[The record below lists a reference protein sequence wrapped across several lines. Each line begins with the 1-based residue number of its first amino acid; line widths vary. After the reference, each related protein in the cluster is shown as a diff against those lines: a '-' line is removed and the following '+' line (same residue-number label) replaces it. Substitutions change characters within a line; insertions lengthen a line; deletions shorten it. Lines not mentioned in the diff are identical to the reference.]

1 MKTFKNTIEF
11 KYLFLLIIFAIAT
24 LASCKKK
31 DDSSVNLSAYVMVTN
46 AAEGSSPQDF
56 YLDNVKLTTSAAAY
70 AQSSGYLT
78 TTAGNHA
85 AQFTNSGTTTAN
97 ASFSLAAQGGQYYSV
112 YYTGGGTASSNN
124 YVTTQDDLTAPPS
137 GKAKVRFINLSS
149 AAAATVDF
157 GTSATNK
164 LVTGL
169 AYKAASAYYTVDA
182 ATSFALYASGSSTA
196 TLNIPTTI
204 QAGKIYTIY
213 VSGSTTATITY
224 HIVAQN

>member
-11 KYLFLLIIFAIAT
+11 KYLFILIIFAIAA
-24 LASCKKK
+24 LSSCKKN
-31 DDSSVNLSAYVMVTN
+31 DDSSANLSAYVMVTN

-56 YLDNVKLTTSAAAY
+56 YLDNVKLTTSATAY

-97 ASFSLAAQGGQYYSV
+97 ASFSLAVQGGQYYSV
-112 YYTGGGTASSNN
+112 YYTGGTAASNN
-124 YVTTQDDLTAPPS
+124 YVIAQDDLTAPPA
-137 GKAKVRFINLSS
+137 GKVKVRFINLSS

-169 AYKAASAYYTVDA
+169 A
-182 ATSFALYASGSSTA
+182 
-196 TLNIPTTI
+196 
-204 QAGKIYTIY
+204 
-213 VSGSTTATITY
+213 
-224 HIVAQN
+224 